1 MQSRF
6 LIGGTPSPRGWP
18 SAVQQQASMSVDESD
33 SDQLRTDAG
42 LAWRAQLFPGCGF
55 PVRDGR
61 RWRLVV
67 QGRLFRTTRLPLA
80 TRILLRGL
88 QRSLR
93 VEQELLA
100 SPEFRDRVE
109 GFLVAGQARQ
119 RVHLEIAGQRVR
131 LKRRTGT
138 HGLFQGKIDLP
149 GDLIDRQ
156 VTSVSD
162 RLGTDLSLE
171 VRWLD
176 IHGRHAPAA
185 SQAFLLQPR
194 GCSVISDI
202 DDTIKL
208 TGVTNRKQLLANT
221 FLHPFRPVL
230 GMAQLYQHWA
240 DQGAAFHY
248 VSSSPWQLFQPLWT
262 LLQDSQF
269 PAGSMHLR
277 WFRLRDEMFKSWR
290 IVRRKGKAGVIRS
303 LIRRSPNRRF
313 VLVGDSGERDPELYA
328 EAAKRYPQQVRL
340 VLIRE
345 LEERPLDMHRLRRLR
360 RLLGHVPLVCFT
372 DSEQVRECLREH
384 RLVDH
389 HEPFG

>member
-1 MQSRF
+1 
-6 LIGGTPSPRGWP
+6 
-18 SAVQQQASMSVDESD
+18 MSVDESD
-33 SDQLRTDAG
+33 SDQRLPSSG
-42 LAWRAQLFPGCGF
+42 LAWRAQLFPGCGY

-61 RWRLVV
+61 RWRLLV
-67 QGRLFRTTRLPLA
+67 QGRLSRTTRLPLA

-93 VEQELLA
+93 VERELLA

-149 GDLIDRQ
+149 GELIDRQ
-156 VTSVSD
+156 VASTSD
-162 RLGTDLSLE
+162 RLGSDLSLE

-176 IHGRHAPAA
+176 SQGRHAPAA
-185 SQAFLLQPR
+185 SHAFLLQPR

-221 FLHPFRPVL
+221 FLHPFRPVA

-240 DQGAAFHY
+240 AQGAAFHY
-248 VSSSPWQLFQPLWT
+248 VSSSPWQLFQPLWD

-290 IVRRKGKAGVIRS
+290 IVRRKGKAGVIRN
-303 LIRRSPNRRF
+303 LVKRFPHRRF

-360 RLLGHVPLVCFT
+360 RLLGAVPLVCFS
-372 DSEQVRECLREH
+372 DSEQLSECLSEH
-384 RLVDH
+384 RLIERY
-389 HEPFG
+389 EPFG